1 VGKRGDRTAAKN
13 RAREREKQRRQ
24 TGGDSD
30 AEAAGPRLRFHP
42 NGRPDFSNLPVDG
55 LSAADRRKLKRTA
68 LFAFV
73 AERAR
78 QAPEFL
84 QWGLRPHPVE
94 PGSRLALDDASVPLD
109 DQPNLISSTARFPA
123 MNASENL
130 AAAAEVV
137 ALALTKKQIRT
148 SAVSVLCR
156 TAMESSA
163 NTIWLISERDPEE
176 RRRRC
181 FGFIENERTWQGKFD
196 EMSAA
201 ALEART
207 DALVVAQRVRFQ
219 KHREQYA
226 KRLGQITALPAQE
239 RTAPPRF
246 TKMVNDAAGWVDENM
261 PRQPDPEL
269 ESFVIPIGAKR
280 FYSLGSGFVHGFKW
294 AVDYVDDDADLLE
307 MTLDAFQSAL
317 RMTECAVSLFEAQ
330 SVGPDSNPSRRR
342 NYPVG
347 LAETVAEWAPR
358 YR

>member
-1 VGKRGDRTAAKN
+1 VGKRGNRKAAKE
-13 RAREREKQRRQ
+13 RALDRERQRRQ
-24 TGGDSD
+24 SSGDGGP
-30 AEAAGPRLRFHP
+30 ETAGPRLRFHP
-42 NGRPDFSNLPVDG
+42 NGRPDFSDLPVDE
-55 LSAADRRKLKRTA
+55 LSPADRRKFKRTA

-73 AERAR
+73 GERAR
-78 QAPEFL
+78 QATEFL

-130 AAAAEVV
+130 TAAAEVV

-148 SAVSVLCR
+148 SAASVLCR

-181 FGFIENERTWQGKFD
+181 FGFIENERSWQGKFD

-207 DALVVAQRVRFQ
+207 DALVAAQRARFQ

-226 KRLGQITALPAQE
+226 KRLAQITDLPAEE

-246 TKMVNDAAGWVDENM
+246 TRMVNDAADWIDENM

-269 ESFVIPIGAKR
+269 DSISIPIGIKR

-307 MTLDAFQSAL
+307 MTLDAFHSAL

-330 SVGPDSNPSRRR
+330 SVGPDPNPSRRR
-342 NYPVG
+342 NYPAG

-358 YR
+358 YQ

>member
-1 VGKRGDRTAAKN
+1 MGKRGNRKAAKE
-13 RAREREKQRRQ
+13 RALDRERQRRQ
-24 TGGDSD
+24 SSGDRGPGT
-30 AEAAGPRLRFHP
+30 AGPRLRFHP
-42 NGRPDFSNLPVDG
+42 NGRPDFSNLPVDE
-55 LSAADRRKLKRTA
+55 LSSADRHKLKRAA

-73 AERAR
+73 GERAR
-78 QAPEFL
+78 QATEFL

-109 DQPNLISSTARFPA
+109 DQPTLVSSTARYPA

-137 ALALTKKQIRT
+137 ALALRKKQIRT
-148 SAVSVLCR
+148 SAASILCR

-181 FGFIENERTWQGKFD
+181 FGFIENERSWQGKFD

-207 DALVVAQRVRFQ
+207 DALVVAQRARFQ
-219 KHREQYA
+219 KHREHYER
-226 KRLGQITALPAQE
+226 RLARITDLPAEE

-246 TKMVNDAAGWVDENM
+246 TRMVNDAADWVDENM

-269 ESFVIPIGAKR
+269 ESFTIPIGAKR

-307 MTLDAFQSAL
+307 MTLDAFHSAL

-330 SVGPDSNPSRRR
+330 SVGPDPNPSRKRS
-342 NYPVG
+342 YPAG
-347 LAETVAEWAPR
+347 LAETVTEWAPR
-358 YR
+358 YQ